1 MNIYLVFIP
10 VLLLFISVLLL
21 PIYMATDISK
31 NSRRTFF
38 LIIILFFGGG
48 SLLLYNQFGT
58 PEILPLLAE
67 REKKLLELKEKIIV
81 NSAEVKKD
89 PKNLKAWLELGDNF
103 MESSQFSAAANAY
116 KQAILLSQGK
126 PEIIM
131 GYVHALIIG
140 ADGTV
145 TDEAKKSLDMMLI
158 LQPKN
163 EQVRY
168 FLAMHKM
175 QTGDTKNAMAEMKA
189 LYKSLDDDSPIKAM
203 IDRQIGRK

>member
-48 SLLLYNQFGT
+48 SLLLYHQFGA

-89 PKNLKAWLELGDNF
+89 PKNLKAWLELGDSF

-175 QTGDTKNAMAEMKA
+175 QSGDTKNAMAEMKA
-189 LYKSLDDDSPIKAM
+189 LYKSLADDSPIRDV

>member
-21 PIYMATDISK
+21 PIYMAKDISK
-31 NSRRTFF
+31 SSRRIFSF
-38 LIIILFFGGG
+38 IIILFFGAG
-48 SLLLYNQFGT
+48 SFLLYHQFGT
-58 PEILPLLAE
+58 PEILPLLEE
-67 REKKLLELKEKIIV
+67 REEKLLALKEKIIA

-89 PKNLKAWLELGDNF
+89 PKNLKAWLELGDSF

-131 GYVHALIIG
+131 AYIHALIIG

-145 TDEAKKSLDMMLI
+145 TDEAKKSLDMMII

-163 EQVRY
+163 EEVRY
-168 FLAMHKM
+168 FLAMQKM
-175 QTGDTKNAMAEMKA
+175 QSGDTKNAMAEMKA
-189 LYKSLDDDSPIKAM
+189 LYKSLADDSPIRDM